1 MQVLRAVVKDRRCK
15 IISWIGSD
23 AYFATSERIE
33 DIIEPFGLLDDDD
46 SRDFLFAS
54 TQTSPSQDNDWGV
67 QRLAANLSTQF
78 MTMRNTKQSRNFLEW
93 KKNLQFIFGTSRYVD
108 STKID
113 LGPNFRQD
121 PLFLRPN
128 FLILY

>member
-1 MQVLRAVVKDRRCK
+1 MVKDRRCK

-33 DIIEPFGLLDDDD
+33 DIIQPFGLLDDDD

-78 MTMRNTKQSRNFLEW
+78 MAMRNTKQSRNFLELN
-93 KKNLQFIFGTSRYVD
+93 KKIEIIFGTLRLLYRFY
-108 STKID
+108 KID
-113 LGPNFRQD
+113 VHPNVHQNPMFLCPNF
-121 PLFLRPN
+121 
-128 FLILY
+128 